1 MQAVWNGQVVAE
13 SDDIVTVEGNAYFP
27 AASLRQDLIQPSSH
41 TSVCPWKGT
50 ASYYSLKINDAVNPN
65 AVWYYP
71 EPKEAAA
78 NIRGRVAFW
87 KGVATCGDRRRV
99 NWSLLKSHMM

>member
-1 MQAVWNGQVVAE
+1 MKAVWNGETIAE

-27 AASLRQDLIQPSSH
+27 ASALRTDVIRPSDH
-41 TSVCPWKGT
+41 TSVCGWKGT
-50 ASYYSLKINDAVNPN
+50 AQYYSLEVGGKTNPN

-78 NIRGRVAFW
+78 QIRGRVAFW
-87 KGVATCGDRRRV
+87 KGVTVAA
-99 NWSLLKSHMM
+99 